1 MLIDVIVYSVK
12 ILVLSILGGIITS
25 LLYTHN
31 KQFKKL
37 IDTIL

>member
-1 MLIDVIVYSVK
+1 MLIDVITYSVK
-12 ILVLSILGGIITS
+12 ILVLSIIGGIITS
-25 LLYTHN
+25 LLYTYN